1 MKRFFTLIFALA
13 TLAAN
18 GWAQDD
24 KIKTFQ
30 FIDEQGN
37 IVPDGSV
44 ITINKVNDQ
53 LQMVVPLHIKNMTGE
68 KAAVSMW
75 EDISQKPSGEWQ
87 TCAFGNCLTLS
98 KNGYSPKSVAEAGY
112 DRSIQTEW
120 IPTPGAYAEWTATL
134 QIHVFN
140 IVTKTQFGQ
149 KIDSAGDDI
158 IGHGP
163 TVTVRFRY
171 QDPSHVGSL
180 LTDGTAI
187 SHIYSFDGRQLNALR
202 RGLNIVRLSDGRVQK
217 FFKH

>member
-1 MKRFFTLIFALA
+1 MKRTLTLIAAALLWCGASQVLAQADA
-13 TLAAN
+13 TFRFVDA
-18 GWAQDD
+18 D
-24 KIKTFQ
+24 
-30 FIDEQGN
+30 GN
-37 IVPDGSV
+37 EVPDGTVLTVS
-44 ITINKVNDQ
+44 Q
-53 LQMVVPLHIKNMTGE
+53 LNESGQMVVPLRVQNVSGQ
-68 KAAVSMW
+68 KAAASIY
-75 EDISQKPSGEWQ
+75 ETIADKPNGEWQ

-163 TVTVRFRY
+163 TVTVRFLY